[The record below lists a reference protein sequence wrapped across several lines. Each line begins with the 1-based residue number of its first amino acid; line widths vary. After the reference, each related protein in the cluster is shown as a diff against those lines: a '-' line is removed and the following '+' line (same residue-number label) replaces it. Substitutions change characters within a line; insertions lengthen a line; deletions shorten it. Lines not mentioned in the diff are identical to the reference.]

1 MATAEKQQQKSDPVK
16 DEPQDSDFEQKPSSR
31 GPQQEDDDYS
41 DDYSDD
47 YDDDYDYS
55 DEGDDYYDND
65 DADEDEE
72 DDDQGKAMQAYKP
85 NGQSISSRDQGGV
98 NTRQKIN
105 NGNISRA
112 PDSKKTIDDQD
123 GLKLKLDV
131 NLDIEVELKARIHG
145 DLTLALLT

>member
-1 MATAEKQQQKSDPVK
+1 MATVEKQEQKDTPVK
-16 DEPQDSDFEQKPSSR
+16 DETQDSEFEQKPSAR
-31 GPQQEDDDYS
+31 GPPQEDDDDYS

-47 YDDDYDYS
+47 YDDDDYDYS
-55 DEGDDYYDND
+55 DEGDDYYD
-65 DADEDEE
+65 DEE
-72 DDDQGKAMQAYKP
+72 DEDQGKAVQAYKP
-85 NGQSISSRDQGGV
+85 NGQSISSRDQGGQ
-98 NTRQKIN
+98 NISQKIN

-145 DLTLALLT
+145 DLTLALLA